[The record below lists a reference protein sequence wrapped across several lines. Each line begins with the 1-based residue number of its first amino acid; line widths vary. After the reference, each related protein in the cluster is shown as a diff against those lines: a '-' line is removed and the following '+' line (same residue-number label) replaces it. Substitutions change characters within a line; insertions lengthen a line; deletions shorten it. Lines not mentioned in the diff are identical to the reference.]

1 MDNYYETDPEAQPFK
16 DSYEETYDTR
26 KKRPRLEWQPSSY
39 DKLSDEDFYARRREM
54 VTDPVII
61 ETVKN
66 LRKLVGDAVAN
77 SYFKKYLDN
86 LDKVERIKGHY
97 EIR

>member
-1 MDNYYETDPEAQPFK
+1 MDAFIQSDPEAQPFK

-26 KKRPRLEWQPSSY
+26 PKKPRLQWQHSTY
-39 DKLSDEDFYARRREM
+39 TKLSEEEFYARRREM

-66 LRKLVGDAVAN
+66 LRKLVGDKVAN
-77 SYFKKYLDN
+77 QYFMKYLDN
-86 LDKVERIKGHY
+86 LDKQEIVKGHY
-97 EIR
+97 EVR